1 MCVNTC
7 VCVCVCVCDV
17 QLGHCSWMEIWK
29 RLVAVDALLLFE
41 VRLFVYLC
49 VCLFTR
55 VFRPVRLLLS
65 CECNLQRPIG
75 ALF

>member
-1 MCVNTC
+1 
-7 VCVCVCVCDV
+7 
-17 QLGHCSWMEIWK
+17 MEIWK